1 LSKPAIPA
9 PVSPQSNEES
19 SRFGATDLLMLL
31 AVLLW
36 AVNFSVVKI
45 ALREFTPL
53 SFNGPRL
60 TIASVMLLLFL
71 RRKEGGLRVPKPDL
85 WKLAV
90 LGIVGNTFYQFLFIN
105 GIHRTTASNTSL
117 VMSITPIFIA
127 LLSAVFIR
135 ERIHWAGWLGILMAF
150 LGLYLVIFGRPAVVS
165 LSDRNLQGDLLILF
179 GNLFWAIYTV
189 FSKPL
194 LERMSPLKLTT
205 FTLAIG
211 TLFYLPLTIR
221 EMAVFPWRSL
231 SKLSWAAL
239 LFSAVFA
246 VGVSYVIWYSSVKR
260 VGNTKTG
267 IFGNITPVFTVFF
280 AHLFLGESI
289 GLPQVIGT
297 LIIFL
302 GFSLTR
308 FGDRWFGR
316 ERGHSAD
323 ARPMSG
329 NP

>member
-1 LSKPAIPA
+1 
-9 PVSPQSNEES
+9 
-19 SRFGATDLLMLL
+19 MLL

-36 AVNFSVVKI
+36 AVNFSIIKI

-60 TIASVMLLLFL
+60 TIASVLLLLFL
-71 RRKEGGLRVPKPDL
+71 WRKEGRLDLPKPDL
-85 WKLAV
+85 WKVAV
-90 LGIVGNTFYQFLFIN
+90 LGIVGNTFYQLFFIN
-105 GIHRTTASNTSL
+105 GIHRTTASKTSL
-117 VMSITPIFIA
+117 VMTMTPIFIA
-127 LLSAVFIR
+127 LMSAVFIR

-150 LGLYLVIFGRPAVVS
+150 LGLYLVIFDGAASVS
-165 LSDRNLQGDLLILF
+165 LSSRNLQGDLLILF
-179 GNLFWAIYTV
+179 GNLFWAAYTV

-194 LERMSPLKLTT
+194 LDRMSPLKLTT

-221 EMAVFPWRSL
+221 EMVAFPWRSL
-231 SKLSWAAL
+231 STSSWAML

-246 VGVSYVIWYSSVKR
+246 VAVSYVIWYSSVKR

-267 IFGNITPVFTVFF
+267 IYGNITPVFTVFF
-280 AHLFLGESI
+280 AYLFLGESI
-289 GLPQVIGT
+289 GFIQVIGT

-316 ERGHSAD
+316 KKKTSSVS
-323 ARPMSG
+323 RPDPGRM
-329 NP
+329 

>member
-1 LSKPAIPA
+1 MSKLDIHA
-9 PVSPQSNEES
+9 PVNPQNNETS
-19 SRFGATDLLMLL
+19 SRIGATDLFMLL

-36 AVNFSVVKI
+36 AVNFSIIKI

-60 TIASVMLLLFL
+60 TIASVLLLLFL
-71 RRKEGGLRVPKPDL
+71 WKKEGKLSLPKPDL
-85 WKLAV
+85 WKVAV
-90 LGIVGNTFYQFLFIN
+90 LGIVGNTFYQFFFIN
-105 GIHRTTASNTSL
+105 GIHRTTASKTSL
-117 VMSITPIFIA
+117 VMTMTPIFIA
-127 LLSAVFIR
+127 LMSAVFIR

-150 LGLYLVIFGRPAVVS
+150 LGLYLVIFNGAASVS
-165 LSDRNLQGDLLILF
+165 LSSRNLQGDLLILF
-179 GNLFWAIYTV
+179 GNLFWAAYTV

-194 LERMSPLKLTT
+194 LDRMSPLKLTT

-211 TLFYLPLTIR
+211 TLFYLPLTVR
-221 EMAVFPWRSL
+221 EMVALPWRSV
-231 SKLSWAAL
+231 SMQSWAML

-246 VGVSYVIWYSSVKR
+246 VAVSYVIWYSSVRR

-267 IFGNITPVFTVFF
+267 IYANITPVFTVFF
-280 AHLFLGESI
+280 AYFFLGESI
-289 GLPQVIGT
+289 GLIQVIGT

-316 ERGHSAD
+316 KKKIPSL
-323 ARPMSG
+323 
-329 NP
+329 